1 MLQARPRIKQND
13 PFIGFSIAQVT
24 ESTRFLAGE
33 GKIGIMEQSKPA
45 ANNVAISCLVL
56 IVTAGLVLSLVL
68 IGVSAFVVLGG

>member
-1 MLQARPRIKQND
+1 
-13 PFIGFSIAQVT
+13 
-24 ESTRFLAGE
+24 
-33 GKIGIMEQSKPA
+33 MEQSKPA